1 MGYAST
7 GPYHLTACPHCEELI
22 CVREVTPAAGLRAVM
37 SAFDAHLAASVTC
50 KAAQDARPTLAESLV
65 ALGEALGPE
74 GAEAMFPRE
83 DDVIET
89 LPVNETITS
98 SRGPHLRVL
107 VDERIP
113 GYRGRLLL
121 HPTYSVENLAQAN

>member
-89 LPVNETITS
+89 LPVNEMLDDL
-98 SRGPHLRVL
+98 RGALEAFNADPTDDGFATVQQEQR
-107 VDERIP
+107 RIMAVCEE
-113 GYRGRLLL
+113 LL
-121 HPTYSVENLAQAN
+121 P